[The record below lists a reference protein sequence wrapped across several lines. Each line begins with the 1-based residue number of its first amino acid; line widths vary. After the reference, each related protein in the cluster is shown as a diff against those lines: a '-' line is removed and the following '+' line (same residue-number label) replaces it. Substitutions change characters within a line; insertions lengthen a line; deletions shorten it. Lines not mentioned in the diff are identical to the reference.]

1 MAVSNLT
8 EKTYRRETS
17 HIGGKW
23 NSQINKEMMFKH
35 TRNEENVPLQI
46 SKKTEN
52 LIIPRPGKGMG
63 QQELSNIALRS
74 YTCYNWRMT
83 WQQPVKSRMHI
94 PCVPAVPPLGT
105 LKKLLE
111 KHQKIRTTC
120 PQQHCPTAKH
130 GNYQTSADSTW
141 TNYYNPKMPHN
152 KKG

>member
-1 MAVSNLT
+1 
-8 EKTYRRETS
+8 
-17 HIGGKW
+17 
-23 NSQINKEMMFKH
+23 MMFKH

-63 QQELSNIALRS
+63 QQELSDIALRS
-74 YTCYNWRMT
+74 CTCYNWRMT

-105 LKKLLE
+105 LKKLLD

-120 PQQHCPTAKH
+120 SQQHCPTAKH
-130 GNYQTSADSTW
+130 GNYQTPAGST
-141 TNYYNPKMPHN
+141 
-152 KKG
+152 